1 MPPRNPDRL
10 SPQLRSIES
19 EIDNAHKA
27 NPLTTLNFA
36 TAAWN
41 LLAFSEDV
49 FLKHQLT
56 GEENAIHQAAVLADT
71 FIAGLSYPL
80 YWLSSNCPAGGDPSC
95 HCDNSNYKSA
105 WELSDLGRNYKH
117 FCAAFTYASRG
128 MIDLN
133 IEDSRLIP
141 VCDFL
146 EQSEYEAYNRLIRP
160 SLPDVPIL
168 AIGEL
173 AELIQLSLRVNNN
186 GFSYN
191 LSPKLVKAAKQ
202 VIGPELKRRFL
213 LPDHWQFSRYT
224 LGDFRRVFEAITAM
238 ALIHWYARY
247 FAITAGCEALGYADS
262 IFIPG
267 RDELLNRTANYSGVE
282 ATIVANI
289 LCHLTYG
296 SEPGPMPDPALQPLI
311 SLNPDVLAIMPNLWL
326 NNSAERNLTVLLN
339 RLPQERPIYSSL
351 VDEKEA
357 LMRSR
362 FEASL
367 ALDALRLVKG
377 EISGASN
384 LPDIDLAI
392 IEDASKTCLLFEL
405 KWFIEPA
412 EVREVIEKTEELEK
426 GVRQLLT
433 LKRAFEENHLQ
444 FLDKLQIDSTYA
456 LYLVLASENWIGH
469 SNVQNPMVSII
480 KSSHVLE
487 KLKTTKDLR
496 ETGEWLRKRQYLPTR
511 AIHYEAM
518 ETEFT
523 IKNWTL
529 NWYGIK
535 PLLTDIFFPA

>member
-1 MPPRNPDRL
+1 
-10 SPQLRSIES
+10 
-19 EIDNAHKA
+19 
-27 NPLTTLNFA
+27 
-36 TAAWN
+36 
-41 LLAFSEDV
+41 
-49 FLKHQLT
+49 
-56 GEENAIHQAAVLADT
+56 
-71 FIAGLSYPL
+71 
-80 YWLSSNCPAGGDPSC
+80 
-95 HCDNSNYKSA
+95 
-105 WELSDLGRNYKH
+105 
-117 FCAAFTYASRG
+117 
-128 MIDLN
+128 
-133 IEDSRLIP
+133 
-141 VCDFL
+141 
-146 EQSEYEAYNRLIRP
+146 
-160 SLPDVPIL
+160 
-168 AIGEL
+168 
-173 AELIQLSLRVNNN
+173 
-186 GFSYN
+186 
-191 LSPKLVKAAKQ
+191 
-202 VIGPELKRRFL
+202 
-213 LPDHWQFSRYT
+213 
-224 LGDFRRVFEAITAM
+224 
-238 ALIHWYARY
+238 
-247 FAITAGCEALGYADS
+247 
-262 IFIPG
+262 
-267 RDELLNRTANYSGVE
+267 
-282 ATIVANI
+282 
-289 LCHLTYG
+289 
-296 SEPGPMPDPALQPLI
+296 
-311 SLNPDVLAIMPNLWL
+311 
-326 NNSAERNLTVLLN
+326 
-339 RLPQERPIYSSL
+339 
-351 VDEKEA
+351 
-357 LMRSR
+357 MRSR

>member
-19 EIDNAHKA
+19 EIDNAYKA

-41 LLAFSEDV
+41 LLAFIEDV

-160 SLPDVPIL
+160 CLSDVPIL
-168 AIGEL
+168 AIREL

-202 VIGPELKRRFL
+202 VIGPELKGVFSFL
-213 LPDHWQFSRYT
+213 TIGSFH
-224 LGDFRRVFEAITAM
+224 
-238 ALIHWYARY
+238 
-247 FAITAGCEALGYADS
+247 
-262 IFIPG
+262 
-267 RDELLNRTANYSGVE
+267 
-282 ATIVANI
+282 AT
-289 LCHLTYG
+289 
-296 SEPGPMPDPALQPLI
+296 P
-311 SLNPDVLAIMPNLWL
+311 
-326 NNSAERNLTVLLN
+326 
-339 RLPQERPIYSSL
+339 
-351 VDEKEA
+351 
-357 LMRSR
+357 
-362 FEASL
+362 
-367 ALDALRLVKG
+367 
-377 EISGASN
+377 
-384 LPDIDLAI
+384 
-392 IEDASKTCLLFEL
+392 
-405 KWFIEPA
+405 
-412 EVREVIEKTEELEK
+412 
-426 GVRQLLT
+426 
-433 LKRAFEENHLQ
+433 
-444 FLDKLQIDSTYA
+444 
-456 LYLVLASENWIGH
+456 
-469 SNVQNPMVSII
+469 
-480 KSSHVLE
+480 
-487 KLKTTKDLR
+487 
-496 ETGEWLRKRQYLPTR
+496 
-511 AIHYEAM
+511 
-518 ETEFT
+518 
-523 IKNWTL
+523 
-529 NWYGIK
+529 
-535 PLLTDIFFPA
+535 